1 MTPPGTGAPSPRT
14 IAAPR
19 VLPRSCLIVR
29 SRCGRARCPH
39 RAAAPHGAVRSL
51 ASRPTA
57 ARSRVL
63 HARGSLC
70 GPVAVGLDGRP
81 SPPVGAPHPPGSR
94 RRAAS
99 PVAARHLG
107 ARVGIPPHRRASIV
121 GRHRWRPPRAPI
133 ASPHCPWR
141 LATAMP
147 PPHGRA
153 YDFLRNSGTIS
164 ITFAHSA
171 SGSAE
176 ISAILFSSCC
186 QSGSY
191 SYSS

>member
-1 MTPPGTGAPSPRT
+1 MHPAKVAECNDAPRDGCANGCATRRGPYAPPLARAQAASPAVHRRAPSPR
-14 IAAPR
+14 
-19 VLPRSCLIVR
+19 
-29 SRCGRARCPH
+29 RAC
-39 RAAAPHGAVRSL
+39 S
-51 ASRPTA
+51 
-57 ARSRVL
+57 
-63 HARGSLC
+63 HARISLC
-70 GPVAVGLDGRP
+70 GPIAVGRDAWP
-81 SPPVGAPHPPGSR
+81 PPPVGAPHPPGSR
-94 RRAAS
+94 RRTAS
-99 PVAARHLG
+99 PVAARHCG

-133 ASPHCPWR
+133 ATPHCPWR
-141 LATAMP
+141 LATA

-176 ISAILFSSCC
+176 ISAILFSSCR